1 MRRILFITIIL
12 GVVLAGCAG
21 AGSGSATG
29 GAGSYSAARAR
40 LDSSMLAAINHA
52 RSRGRKCGSVFHAAA
67 APVAWNSKLGIAAL
81 KHSRDM
87 ASQSFLSHTGSDD
100 SSSDERLTRERY
112 AWRTCGENI
121 AVGQPSTAAVVQ
133 SWLSSEGHCR
143 NIMSPEFHEIGAAYA
158 IGPYQG
164 MPAAKY
170 WTLVLGT
177 AR

>member
-1 MRRILFITIIL
+1 ML
-12 GVVLAGCAG
+12 GAVLAGCAV
-21 AGSGSATG
+21 AGSGSAIS
-29 GAGSYSAARAR
+29 GAGSSAATRAR
-40 LDSSMLAAINHA
+40 VDSSMRAAINQA
-52 RSRGRKCGSVFHAAA
+52 RSRGRKCGSVFHPAAD
-67 APVAWNSKLGIAAL
+67 PVAWNDMLGIAAL

-100 SSSDERLTRERY
+100 TSSDERLTREGY

-143 NIMSPEFHEIGAAYA
+143 NIMSPDFHEIGAAYA

-164 MPAAKY
+164 MPSAKY